1 MKQNWLKIGLVVVVL
16 LLVAGVAYKIVSKK
30 DEALAKEERNLP
42 EIRIEPIRV
51 QTATVRRKTLI
62 QSVSATGLAEA
73 ARRVQISSR
82 APAELMRLN
91 AKEGGFYRRGD
102 TLMTFNDKEFRIAFQ
117 EAKEEYLKSQSDYA
131 TQRSDYAKLA
141 PSEQMK
147 TTLENRKR
155 ELKEAEQAFRQGKIP
170 EIEFE
175 RIKEEVE
182 FAEILSG
189 EKLDEVLR
197 TRSGFSRAKTQLL
210 RAELNLQNTVALAP
224 FDGFVSGIKVSQG
237 QFVATGQL
245 CMEFVDLSRILVEVG
260 ILEKETPYIKV
271 GNRAKVKL
279 SAFPKDTLYGDVTAI
294 SPTISTETKTAKA
307 IIDLPNPQYKVKPG
321 MYASVGIDAAQFPN
335 RLLAPKK
342 AIVERDGRKIV
353 FVAQKEPSGKELA
366 KWHYVQTGEEN
377 EMEVEVLEGL
387 EEGDE
392 AIIENNFTLSHD
404 MPISKTP

>member
-1 MKQNWLKIGLVVVVL
+1 MKQNWLKIALISIGVL
-16 LLVAGVAYKIVSKK
+16 LVLGIAYKIVSKK
-30 DEALAKEERNLP
+30 DEAIAKEERNLP

-51 QTATVRRKTLI
+51 QTATVQRKTLI
-62 QSVSATGLAEA
+62 QTVSATGIAEA

-82 APAELMRLN
+82 VSAELVRLN
-91 AKEGGFYRRGD
+91 VKEGGFYRRGD
-102 TLMTFNDKEFRIAFQ
+102 TLMMFNDKEFRIALQ
-117 EAKEEYLKSQSDYA
+117 EAKEEYLKTQSDYA

-147 TTLENRKR
+147 TALENRKR
-155 ELKEAEQAFRQGKIP
+155 ELKEAEQAFRQGKIS

-189 EKLDEVLR
+189 EKLDDVLR
-197 TRSGFSRAKTQLL
+197 TRSGFSRAKTQLM
-210 RAELNLQNTVALAP
+210 RAELNLQNTVVLAP

-271 GNRAKVKL
+271 GTRARVKF
-279 SAFPKDTLYGDVTAI
+279 SAFAKDTLYGNVTAI

-307 IIDLPNPQYKVKPG
+307 IIELPNPQYKIKPG
-321 MYASVGIDAAQFPN
+321 MYASVWIEGAQFSN
-335 RLLAPKK
+335 RLIVLKK

-353 FVAQKEPSGKELA
+353 FVAQKEPSGRELA

-377 EMEVEVLEGL
+377 EIEVEILEGL